1 MQKFAEQLH
10 GLGISGFAFEEHEA
24 VRIVLQHAL
33 GIVQGVGMIEFG
45 GERAAITLQDV
56 ANQEEIFF
64 LITYQQN
71 AQGSR
76 RWRGR
81 RG

>member
-1 MQKFAEQLH
+1 
-10 GLGISGFAFEEHEA
+10 
-24 VRIVLQHAL
+24 VLQHAL

-56 ANQEEIFF
+56 ADEEEIFF

-71 AQGSR
+71 AQGSG